1 MFVPLL
7 FFFILC
13 PFSLLLSV
21 LYVERNRG
29 LTARKTLSN
38 IMQRCA
44 TVVFFFILCPFSLLL
59 SVLYVERNRGLTA
72 RKTLSNIMQRCAA
85 VSQLGYKRW
94 EHSNV
99 SINSES
105 RIGKSLVAAVIDK
118 HDVE

>member
-7 FFFILC
+7 YFFFILC

-38 IMQRCA
+38 
-44 TVVFFFILCPFSLLL
+44 
-59 SVLYVERNRGLTA
+59 N
-72 RKTLSNIMQRCAA
+72 MQRCAA